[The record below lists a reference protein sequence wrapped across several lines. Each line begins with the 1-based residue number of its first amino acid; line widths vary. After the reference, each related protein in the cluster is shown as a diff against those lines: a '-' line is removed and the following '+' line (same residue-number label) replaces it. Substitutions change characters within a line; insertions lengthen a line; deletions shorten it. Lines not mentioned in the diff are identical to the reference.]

1 MFKIFEDNPR
11 IQFNAN
17 AVYNYLYKE
26 KTREVRPSEKRRNI
40 AKIRT
45 MLQRL
50 VKDGKIRRRKRG
62 FYQVKPTTKIITKLE
77 NPDTKLH
84 GIKLE
89 FNIAENNKI
98 KIHGISAQS
107 NILSF
112 LDANRFELVKNKFG
126 TSLRRWSKG
135 IFFMDRWVTITVH
148 EKGLVEVFCRCGDNP
163 LSFQDFVR
171 FGDFLSGFFQSVMLF
186 KSNEVLV
193 RQVALNRDFW
203 ELNLDGVR
211 SVTLHRFRNDWARVY
226 QRHDGCVRFEHHLC
240 LDITLDDAFNSLSLL
255 TSPSGNG
262 GGVCRPLDDEGEVM
276 FS

>member
-1 MFKIFEDNPR
+1 MLIVFEENPR

-17 AVYNYLYKE
+17 AVFNYLFKK
-26 KTREVRPSEKRRNI
+26 KTRDIRPSEKRRII

-45 MLQRL
+45 ELVRL
-50 VKDGKIRRRKRG
+50 TKDGKIRRRKRG
-62 FYQVKPTTKIITKLE
+62 FYQVKPTTKIINQLE
-77 NPDTKLH
+77 NPDTMLH

-89 FNIAENNKI
+89 FNIVENNKL

-112 LDANRFELVKNKFG
+112 LDANRFDLVKNKYG

-135 IFFMDRWVTITVH
+135 LFFMDRWLTITVH

-163 LSFQDFVR
+163 LSFQEFVR
-171 FGDFLSGFFQSVMLF
+171 FGDFLSGFFQPVMLF

-193 RQVALNRDFW
+193 RQIALNRDFW
-203 ELNLDGVR
+203 ELNLDGAR
-211 SVTLHRFRNDWARVY
+211 SITLHRFRNDWARVY

-255 TSPSGNG
+255 TSVSPLVNGSGK
-262 GGVCRPLDDEGEVM
+262 VLEPDDEVM
-276 FS
+276 FV